1 MTSNPLNRLNLVEI
15 AKLAGVSKSTV
26 SRVLLNQP
34 RVAAETRARVEHI
47 MKAHNFQ
54 PSLFARGLA
63 GGKTGLIGVLA
74 RWMESGF
81 TAEVIR
87 GINDEVKKRGGHL
100 LCTFAPGIDEYI
112 AMWRRFVGG
121 GQVDGAILIA
131 PPVDLYEQHVTV
143 NDRPTVL
150 CSSAPENNT
159 KGWGN
164 VGAIKLHNQK
174 AMACLVEH
182 LVAKGYKRLVHL
194 AGAPDN
200 FDSRERCETFNK
212 TVALHKGVTGSI
224 LQGAWT
230 TELAR
235 TVMRQY
241 IDSHRQL
248 PDAYL
253 AFNDMVALGVMEEL
267 KERNISVPEQAA
279 VTGWD
284 DIPFARYA
292 GLTTVHLPMVEMGWE
307 SARLLFQKMDQVSDV
322 PISTQTTFD
331 MPVMIRQTSGGEAS
345 IKC

>member
-1 MTSNPLNRLNLVEI
+1 MKSNTLNRLNLVEI
-15 AKLAGVSKSTV
+15 ARLAGVSKSTV

-34 RVAAETRARVEHI
+34 RVAAETRTRVEHI
-47 MKAHNFQ
+47 MKAHNFY

-121 GQVDGAILIA
+121 GHVDGAILIA
-131 PPVDLYEQHVTV
+131 PPVDLYDQKVMA

-164 VGAIKLHNQK
+164 VGAIKLHNRK
-174 AMACLVEH
+174 AMIRLVEH
-182 LVAKGYKRLVHL
+182 LIDKGRKRLVHL

-200 FDSRERCETFNK
+200 FDSRERCEVFEE
-212 TVALHKGVTGSI
+212 TVARHKGVTGSI

-241 IDSHRQL
+241 LESHRQGA
-248 PDAYL
+248 DGYL

-267 KERNISVPEQAA
+267 REQGITVPGQAA

-307 SARLLFQKMDQVSDV
+307 AARLLFQKMDNVTNV
-322 PISTQTTFD
+322 PISTQTTFE
-331 MPVMIRQTSGGEAS
+331 MPVMIRQTSGGESA
-345 IKC
+345 

>member
-1 MTSNPLNRLNLVEI
+1 MTSSSLNRLNLVEI

-87 GINDEVKKRGGHL
+87 GINDEAKKRGGHL

-112 AMWRRFVGG
+112 KMWRGFVGG

-131 PPVDLYEQHVTV
+131 PPVDLYDQNVMAS
-143 NDRPTVL
+143 DRPTVL

-159 KGWGN
+159 KGWGA
-164 VGAIKLHNQK
+164 VGAIKLHNRK
-174 AMACLVEH
+174 AMVRLAEH
-182 LVAKGYKRLVHL
+182 LIEKGYKRLVHL

-200 FDSRERCETFNK
+200 YDSRERCDAFNE
-212 TVALHKGVTGSI
+212 TVAKHKGVTGAI
-224 LQGAWT
+224 VQGAWT

-241 IDSHRQL
+241 LDSHRQL

-267 KERNISVPEQAA
+267 KERKISVPEEAA

-307 SARLLFQKMDQVSDV
+307 SARLLFQKMDHVSHV
-322 PISTQTTFD
+322 PISTQTTFE
-331 MPVMIRQTSGGEAS
+331 MPVMIRQTSGGEA
-345 IKC
+345 